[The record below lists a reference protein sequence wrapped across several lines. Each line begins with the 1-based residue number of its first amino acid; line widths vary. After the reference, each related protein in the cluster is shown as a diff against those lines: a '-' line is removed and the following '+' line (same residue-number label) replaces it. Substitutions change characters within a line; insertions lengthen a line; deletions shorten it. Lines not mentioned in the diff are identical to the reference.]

1 VANSKQTKQT
11 KSGDSKFSVSSSGQS
26 RQGKSLTVALP
37 SLPSQIQNVDW
48 QRVKHPNRWGARV
61 LAILFIIV
69 SLLGGYVGAWLENH
83 NNNGSVTF
91 ADLSNQ
97 EKVVTSQSQL
107 IDQIAKSVGPSVV
120 SVNVDI
126 NSTGSSTATG
136 SGSQD
141 GFGLFGFSQPEEEQA
156 AGTGIILSSDG
167 LIITNRHVV
176 PTGTTNVSVTLS
188 NGTELKDV
196 SVIGRTSQNSSLDIA
211 FLKIKNTSGL
221 KLTPAV
227 VGDSSQV
234 QVGDSVVA
242 IGNALGQFQNTV
254 TSGIIS
260 GYGRTVEASDSSGD
274 SSTDENL
281 DDLFQTDAAINE
293 GNSGGPLVNMNGQV
307 IGIDTAVASDAQSIG
322 FAIPINDVKGLI
334 EQVIKT
340 GKFSTPYLGVR
351 YIPLTADVADEYHL
365 SVTNGAFVAP
375 SNNSSSPS
383 VIAGSPAAKAGL
395 QVNDVITAVNGTQID
410 QGHSLTSLLDQHVP
424 GDTVKLTILRAKQT
438 LQINVTLSAT
448 PSS

>member
-26 RQGKSLTVALP
+26 RQGKSLTVALQ

-211 FLKIKNTSGL
+211 FLKIKNTSAL